1 MKVLQSNNDVVAAAA
16 PPLCNEA
23 FDAKNPSNSSSQ
35 HKLNEIQDLLNAH
48 NDSTQNDR

>member
-1 MKVLQSNNDVVAAAA
+1 MKVLQSNKAA
-16 PPLCNEA
+16 PVVCDDG

-35 HKLNEIQDLLNAH
+35 HKLNEIQDLLIAH

>member
-1 MKVLQSNNDVVAAAA
+1 MKVLQSNKAVPVTCDDG
-16 PPLCNEA
+16 
-23 FDAKNPSNSSSQ
+23 FDGKNPSNTSSQ

>member
-1 MKVLQSNNDVVAAAA
+1 MKVLQSNNDVVAAA
-16 PPLCNEA
+16 PPMCNEA
-23 FDAKNPSNSSSQ
+23 FDDKNPSNSSSQ

>member
-1 MKVLQSNNDVVAAAA
+1 MKVLQSTIAA
-16 PPLCNEA
+16 PVMCDNEFA
-23 FDAKNPSNSSSQ
+23 DKNPSSISSSQ

>member
-1 MKVLQSNNDVVAAAA
+1 MKVLQSNKAA
-16 PPLCNEA
+16 PVTC
-23 FDAKNPSNSSSQ
+23 DDGYDDKNSSNNSSQ